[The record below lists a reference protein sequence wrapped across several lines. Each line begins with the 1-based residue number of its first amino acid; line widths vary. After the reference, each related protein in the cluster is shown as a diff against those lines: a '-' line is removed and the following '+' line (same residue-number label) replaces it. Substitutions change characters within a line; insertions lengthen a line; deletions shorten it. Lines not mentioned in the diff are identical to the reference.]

1 MKLYTEYTRK
11 SEYKGYTETNRYIG
25 TTLITKSGELVE
37 TVNGCKIYRV
47 TAEEIPTN
55 RSLVY
60 YDTVR
65 YGVIV
70 ARANNVEDAKFVAKL
85 L

>member
-1 MKLYTEYTRK
+1 MKLYTEYTHK
-11 SEYKGYTETNRYIG
+11 SEYKGYTETNRYFG

-65 YGVIV
+65 CGVILD
-70 ARANNVEDAKFVAKL
+70 RANNIEDAKFVAKL